1 MRLVLVDTS
10 VWVEHFRNPNQ
21 TLIELLLHDQVK
33 IHPFIIGELAC
44 GTPPDRRNTLALLEN
59 LAHVRQAS
67 ISEAMVFIERERLYG
82 QGCGLVDLLLLSSA
96 LMTEQT
102 LIWTLDKRFGALA
115 IRFNLMF
122 MPVAH

>member
-1 MRLVLVDTS
+1 MRRVLVDTS

-21 TLIELLLHDQVK
+21 ALIELLLHDQVK
-33 IHPFIIGELAC
+33 IHPLIIGELAC

-59 LAHVRQAS
+59 LAQVRQAS
-67 ISEAMVFIERERLYG
+67 ISEAMTFIERERLYG